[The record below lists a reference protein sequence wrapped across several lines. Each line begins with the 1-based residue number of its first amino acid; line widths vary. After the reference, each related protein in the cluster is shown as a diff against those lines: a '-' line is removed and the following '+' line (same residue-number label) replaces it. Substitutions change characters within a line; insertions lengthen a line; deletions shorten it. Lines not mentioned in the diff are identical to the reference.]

1 MAMNQLEILGEL
13 ESMHRHLTH
22 MHRLNKTEDA
32 KDKVAQGAAYA
43 YANAAFMVRKLK
55 DKVLTKGIEIDDS
68 DYNTL

>member
-1 MAMNQLEILGEL
+1 MNQLEILGEL
-13 ESMHRHLTH
+13 ESIHRHLTH
-22 MHRLNKTEDA
+22 MHRLNKTEDT